1 MGREA
6 EKVKTV
12 GQVARLVELNV
23 NGERRT
29 VFVKDNT
36 LLLDVLRDQLDLT
49 GPKEGCGVS
58 ACGTC
63 TVLLDGEP
71 ISSCLTLVAQVE
83 PDQKIL
89 TIEGLSQ
96 GGEPDPVQ
104 LAFIEESAFQCA
116 YCTPGM
122 IMAVKGLLKENP
134 SPTDGEIREYLKG
147 NYCRCGAYTD
157 IIRAVHRAAE
167 MIRHNPA

>member
-6 EKVKTV
+6 EKVETV

-83 PDQKIL
+83 PDQNIL
-89 TIEGLSQ
+89 TIEGLSR

-134 SPTDGEIREYLKG
+134 SPTDAEIREYLMG
-147 NYCRCGAYTD
+147 NYCRCGAHTD

>member
-1 MGREA
+1 ME
-6 EKVKTV
+6 TV
-12 GQVARLVELNV
+12 GQVARPVELNV
-23 NGERRT
+23 NGQRRT
-29 VFVKDNT
+29 LFVADNT
-36 LLLDVLRDQLDLT
+36 LLLDVLRDQLGLA

-71 ISSCLTLVAQVE
+71 ISACLTLVAQLE
-83 PDQKIL
+83 PNQNIL
-89 TIEGLSQ
+89 TIEGLSH

-104 LAFIEESAFQCA
+104 VAFIEESAFQCG

-134 SPTDGEIREYLKG
+134 SPTDAEIRDYLMG
-147 NYCRCGAYTD
+147 NYCRCGAHTD
-157 IIRAVHRAAE
+157 IIRAVHRAAAI
-167 MIRHNPA
+167 IRHNTVI